1 MNRLLII
8 FFFLS
13 LSLSVSGQDKLIQIL
28 PSENISYRDEANFP
42 GANILIGE
50 VKIAHEGAIL
60 TCKKAYYY
68 QDKNFFKAIGDVKI
82 NQGDTLIQTSDYVDY
97 DADRKYALS
106 WGNVVLRDLK
116 MTLTTDTLSFDREGQ
131 IMIYDTPGKIVDG
144 ENILTSRNGKY
155 YAELKKFTAKKQCRS
170 NYSKRHYIFRSFR
183 LLYSS

>member
-60 TCKKAYYY
+60 
-68 QDKNFFKAIGDVKI
+68 N
-82 NQGDTLIQTSDYVDY
+82 L
-97 DADRKYALS
+97 
-106 WGNVVLRDLK
+106 
-116 MTLTTDTLSFDREGQ
+116 
-131 IMIYDTPGKIVDG
+131 
-144 ENILTSRNGKY
+144 
-155 YAELKKFTAKKQCRS
+155 
-170 NYSKRHYIFRSFR
+170 
-183 LLYSS
+183 